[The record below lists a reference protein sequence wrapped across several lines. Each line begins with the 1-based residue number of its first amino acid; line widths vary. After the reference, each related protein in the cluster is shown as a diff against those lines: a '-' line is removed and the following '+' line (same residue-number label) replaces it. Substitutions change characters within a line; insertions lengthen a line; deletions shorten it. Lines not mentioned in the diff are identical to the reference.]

1 VTNGQTASE
10 QKLAGRG
17 ITTVGFDRE
26 FFFRTDGRVQAPDP
40 TMQRVT
46 HRGSTNEPWV
56 QPGAIEPSI
65 QTGPNLIDGGK
76 LQEHIDAAESR
87 VTERPNI

>member
-1 VTNGQTASE
+1 
-10 QKLAGRG
+10 
-17 ITTVGFDRE
+17 
-26 FFFRTDGRVQAPDP
+26 
-40 TMQRVT
+40 
-46 HRGSTNEPWV
+46 V